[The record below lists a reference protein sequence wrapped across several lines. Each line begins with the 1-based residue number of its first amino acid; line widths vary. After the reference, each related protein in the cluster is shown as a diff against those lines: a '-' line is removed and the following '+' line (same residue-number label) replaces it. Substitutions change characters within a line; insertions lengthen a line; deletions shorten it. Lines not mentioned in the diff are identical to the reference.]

1 MNKEKN
7 KEMSED
13 EKFQALKDLDTITK
27 EYNDLIK
34 EIGDK
39 KEQEIMTI

>member
-1 MNKEKN
+1 MP
-7 KEMSED
+7 ED
-13 EKFQALKDLDTITK
+13 EKFQALKDLDLVIK
-27 EYNDLIK
+27 EYNDKIK